1 MSSTHELL
9 QADVTGAYLQSKLG
23 GRPVGIVLPP
33 TLWPESWRN
42 RGLKRPVLRLR
53 RALYGLQR
61 SGFDW
66 AEKAHD
72 VLSAHGWQVIPDVV
86 DSMYMLQKKGQT
98 CILALYVDDTLAS
111 GPRELLRESLNAIRR
126 VNF

>member
-1 MSSTHELL
+1 MNSTHELL

-23 GRPVGIVLPP
+23 ARPVGIVLPP

-66 AEKAHD
+66 AEKGHD

-86 DSMYMLQKKGQT
+86 MYMLQMKGQT
-98 CILALYVDDTLAS
+98 CILALYVDDTLTS
-111 GPRELLRESLNAIRR
+111 SPRESLRESLKAIRR